1 MPGVFS
7 SPSVYPEGF
16 NQGAVIQN
24 LPIMLLLS
32 KKAWFVDSNAAVRSD
47 GSFDRPYATIL
58 TAIGKAAAG
67 DLIIIKEAHT
77 EALTATSFVCS
88 VAGQIIIG
96 LGSGSRIPTFTTAV
110 VGGVVSVTAAN
121 VSISN
126 IRLVC
131 NYTGGSTQAILVDAA
146 ADGLTLDGI
155 QCRDT
160 ANTKEWLIHISVATT
175 VTDLK
180 IKNCSLIGLA
190 GGSMTNSIL
199 FAGTSGDVQIL
210 NNYIFVDSEDDVI
223 DHLAA
228 AGVNLLVANNKV
240 INVGTDVAGYCLR
253 AHASTTGLAA
263 WNLFCYDKVDAEIS
277 SGAAMWW
284 MQNYASNTIAQS
296 GLLDPTTSHAIP

>member
-47 GSFDRPYATIL
+47 GSFDRPYAAVL
-58 TAIGKAAAG
+58 TAIAKAAAG

-96 LGSGSRIPTFTTAV
+96 LGSGSRIPTFTTTV

-126 IRLVC
+126 IKLVC

-155 QCRDT
+155 VCRDT
-160 ANTKEWLIHISVATT
+160 VNTQEWLIHVSVATT
-175 VTDLK
+175 VTDLT
-180 IKNCSLIGLA
+180 IQNCNFIGLIA
-190 GGSMTNSIL
+190 GSMTNSIL
-199 FAGTSGDVQIL
+199 FAGTTSNLRLL
-210 NNYIFVDSEDDVI
+210 NNHIDVDSADSTI
-223 DHLAA
+223 DHD
-228 AGVNLLVANNKV
+228 AGIATNALVAGNIVLNQD
-240 INVGTDVAGYCLR
+240 TTTAGYCIEF
-253 AHASTTGLAA
+253 HASSTGHMIQNMCSYAK
-263 WNLFCYDKVDAEIS
+263 NDAPVYIGEAMFWLENYGGNTAGS
-277 SGAAMWW
+277 SGE
-284 MQNYASNTIAQS
+284 
-296 GLLDPTTSHAIP
+296 LDPAAVAIP